1 MHQLVVKRERARIY
15 PVLPPSPVDTLM
27 VHIVTWDWVVD
38 PFLPIECPHG
48 ERGFAHD
55 VFGETFYIVFGIERT
70 SALALR

>member
-1 MHQLVVKRERARIY
+1 
-15 PVLPPSPVDTLM
+15 M